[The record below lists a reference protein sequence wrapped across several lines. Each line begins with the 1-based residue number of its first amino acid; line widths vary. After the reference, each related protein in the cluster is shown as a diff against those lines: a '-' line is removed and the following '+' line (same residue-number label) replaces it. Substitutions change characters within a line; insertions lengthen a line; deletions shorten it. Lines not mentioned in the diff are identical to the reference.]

1 MANFKRKNSKKSTV
15 LYRKKQHRKGS
26 YIPKVIEIKDKEDNN
41 ISPISS
47 NQTRMKWQEADRIKN
62 AIETTYKYQYLSPP
76 PSKWRGKDGTI
87 CKIYHQFNKQFH

>member
-15 LYRKKQHRKGS
+15 LYRKKNYRKGS

-47 NQTRMKWQEADRIKN
+47 NQTRMKWQEADRIKKCN
-62 AIETTYKYQYLSPP
+62 
-76 PSKWRGKDGTI
+76 
-87 CKIYHQFNKQFH
+87 